1 MNCSVLVSIA
11 DVSIGSGFG
20 QVLPFCQLFT
30 AARFSVQAFSV
41 ALSHHGGYF
50 LLFNEPFALCVGF
63 RLRSFDTVSEPDLS
77 YLKGLCGLLF
87 CFLAALCRLNT
98 TSRWSLPCGVS
109 VSALSHVHSWGDKS
123 QVSGAVR
130 VPVSS
135 SKACWYRSCHWGE
148 DDVAQGFFQNFP
160 LRVVALLIPHA

>member
-1 MNCSVLVSIA
+1 M
-11 DVSIGSGFG
+11 SIGSGFG

-50 LLFNEPFALCVGF
+50 LLFNELFALCVGF

-87 CFLAALCRLNT
+87 CFLADLCRLNIT
-98 TSRWSLPCGVS
+98 GRWSLPCGVS
-109 VSALSHVHSWGDKS
+109 VSALSHGAILGVTRARSVVLS
-123 QVSGAVR
+123 VSPCRHPGCVGTGVVTGVKMTSPKA
-130 VPVSS
+130 SS
-135 SKACWYRSCHWGE
+135 RT
-148 DDVAQGFFQNFP
+148 FP
-160 LRVVALLIPHA
+160 